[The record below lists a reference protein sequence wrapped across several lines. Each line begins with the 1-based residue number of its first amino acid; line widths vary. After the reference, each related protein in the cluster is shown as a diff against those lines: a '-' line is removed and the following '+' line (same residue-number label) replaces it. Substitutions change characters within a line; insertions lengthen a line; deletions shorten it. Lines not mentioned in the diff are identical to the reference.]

1 MNKLL
6 WLAAAI
12 LIFVGPIMGVYLGIH
27 PGILPFLG
35 IACGLVAV
43 VRGTRA
49 LPDIVPDGDAPS
61 TGAEADARILSHTSV
76 NYSPKS
82 GTGITDVGGVP

>member
-6 WLAAAI
+6 WCAAAI
-12 LIFVGPIMGVYLGIH
+12 LILLGPIIGLYLGLH

-35 IACGLVAV
+35 IACALVAV

-49 LPDIVPDGDAPS
+49 LPDVAPDGDAPS
-61 TGAEADARILSHTSV
+61 TGAEADARILSNTTV

-82 GTGITDVGGVP
+82 GVGITDVGGAP